1 MKYKGTIMSKAL
13 NLFWMENFKVRA
25 YEFGPNGRVTLQSIF
40 NYMQEAAGNHAFE
53 LGVSVDKLFKQN
65 LTWVLSRV
73 HLRVDKYPFWKQG
86 ITIETWPADKD
97 SYYAIRDFR
106 ILDENG
112 LEIGQATSSWMML
125 DLINRKP
132 VLIPDYID
140 EMKNKDQG
148 RALNDHFEKLPKLDH
163 VDYEKLFN
171 VRLSDLD
178 LNQHVN
184 SVNYIEWA
192 LECVPADILNGF
204 ILSDVEV
211 TYRAE
216 SNYGDCVQSQ
226 CQVDTGPMGSKIIH
240 RLQRESDEKE
250 LARLVSSWKP
260 QKANKA

>member
-1 MKYKGTIMSKAL
+1 MSKAL
-13 NLFWMENFKVRA
+13 NLFWSEDFKVRA
-25 YEFGPNGRVTLQSIF
+25 YEVGPNGRLTLQSIF
-40 NYMQEAAGNHAFE
+40 NYLQEAAGNHSYE

-73 HLRVDKYPFWKQG
+73 HLRVNSYPFWKQSV
-86 ITIETWPADKD
+86 TIETWPADKD

-112 LEIGQATSSWMML
+112 IEIGQATSSWMML
-125 DLINRKP
+125 DLIKRKP
-132 VLIPDYID
+132 ILIPEYIE
-140 EMKNKDQG
+140 EMKNTDQG
-148 RALNDHFEKLPKLDH
+148 RALNDRFEKLPKLERIDS
-163 VDYEKLFN
+163 EKLFN

-192 LECVPADILNGF
+192 LESVSEEIMKGF

-216 SNYGDCVQSQ
+216 SNYGDLIQSQ
-226 CQVDTGPMGSKIIH
+226 CQVESDSVGSKIIH
-240 RLQRESDEKE
+240 RLQRESNEKE
-250 LARLVSSWKP
+250 LARLVSTWKP
-260 QKANKA
+260 KKADKS